1 MAPKAKHTGTL
12 AGGVRIETGQVEK
25 DDQEMREDE
34 TKESYFAGP
43 FDALP
48 DAEVAGEPDGGQRA
62 DQFPAQ
68 AADILQSGRD
78 LQHPASASG
87 GRDAPEKNKR
97 PNKRPT

>member
-1 MAPKAKHTGTL
+1 MEWRLYPTTPSRKAKHTGTL
-12 AGGVRIETGQVEK
+12 K